1 MLIEHVPV
9 DFSQSK
15 RLQKQSSRLA
25 VTEEVCQVMF
35 FKMISSR

>member
-1 MLIEHVPV
+1 MLIEHAPV
-9 DFSQSK
+9 NFSQSK

-35 FKMISSR
+35 VKQQLF